1 MSDRPEL
8 TQASARKALGQHFL
22 FDPDILRRAALA
34 AGPVKDRDVIE
45 VGPGPGGLT
54 RAILDQGA
62 RSLTC
67 IEADARFADA
77 LLEWPEAKDGRLR
90 VHQKDARKVDWP
102 NLEAVKAADQP
113 VMIIAN
119 LPYNVGTKLLVDWL
133 KAGSWRGEMALMF
146 QKEVAERA
154 CARSGEPHY
163 GRLAVLT
170 ASVCDAA
177 ISFTLPPGAF
187 RPPPKVDSAVAV
199 FRPLA
204 DNQRF
209 EHVEALETVAA
220 AAFGQRRKMLR
231 ASLKSLAKAAKL
243 DSTKWLESCE
253 IDPTARAETLTQDQF
268 RALAR
273 AYGEARHATDTE
285 QRQAS
290 D

>member
-8 TQASARKALGQHFL
+8 TQAPARKALGQHFL

-67 IEADARFADA
+67 VETDARFGEA
-77 LLEWPEAKDGRLR
+77 LLAWPEAKDGRLR
-90 VHQKDARKVDWP
+90 VHQKDARKVDWRS
-102 NLEAVKAADQP
+102 LEGVQTADQP

-154 CARSGEPHY
+154 CARPAEPHY

-170 ASVCDAA
+170 AAVCDAA

-187 RPPPKVDSAVAV
+187 RPPPKVDSALAV
-199 FRPLA
+199 FRPLSPDKCFA
-204 DNQRF
+204 
-209 EHVEALETVAA
+209 HVEALETVAA

-231 ASLKSLAKAAKL
+231 ASLKSLAKAAQM
-243 DSTKWLESCE
+243 DSTDWLESCE

-273 AYGEARHATDTE
+273 AYGEARHATQTE
-285 QRQAS
+285 QRQPS
-290 D
+290 S